1 VRIGINSGV
10 IIPQG
15 SRFTI
20 ATSGLLGERYVAITP
35 ASPQAPALL
44 PDAIV
49 RGDDP
54 FTIERL
60 AQRFEEVADQVG
72 TLVQNTN
79 ALITDPE
86 GDFRQALRNARE
98 AAAIAR
104 QTLSAARE
112 VISIT
117 RRAALNVEQ
126 TTVQVQSLIN
136 DDAEEIAQNLR
147 RMSQTMVDTSH
158 RLQAFVN
165 DTTGDGTL
173 SRDVR
178 ETAATLR
185 DASQRIRQ
193 MAADLQGVINKD
205 TASEARETVREA
217 RAVVQRAGSMLGR
230 FEGAGGPG
238 GFSLRNFAGVEY
250 NVWYSGQRAGHN
262 LDVTLLPNAARF
274 YRLGLHDIGAANSL
288 VLQIGGRFNP
298 SLLWRAGVFESQV
311 GVGLDYQ
318 MTNPLWLS
326 FDLYNVNLLTL
337 DVVGKYY
344 VTPRWR
350 ITLGGRN
357 LLRQPGLVFGLG
369 TSF

>member
-1 VRIGINSGV
+1 
-10 IIPQG
+10 
-15 SRFTI
+15 
-20 ATSGLLGERYVAITP
+20 
-35 ASPQAPALL
+35 
-44 PDAIV
+44 
-49 RGDDP
+49 
-54 FTIERL
+54 
-60 AQRFEEVADQVG
+60 
-72 TLVQNTN
+72 
-79 ALITDPE
+79 
-86 GDFRQALRNARE
+86 
-98 AAAIAR
+98 
-104 QTLSAARE
+104 
-112 VISIT
+112 
-117 RRAALNVEQ
+117 
-126 TTVQVQSLIN
+126 
-136 DDAEEIAQNLR
+136 
-147 RMSQTMVDTSH
+147 MSQTMVDTSH